1 MAQSGS
7 NYEKNWRSKISLD
20 LCYSPNVFRF
30 LITFVRIFS
39 VQSNGRIRLQPNN
52 STQAHN
58 KNKNMLD
65 YLNGCLEPLKQRIKQ
80 LSSTAAPPVT
90 TADYF
95 AGAAWGWARGRT
107 PGHQLRWVRSGTGSC
122 SSLYSVCLSVCLLSV
137 FIFMNCTVCL
147 MIFIH
152 FFNVNNHCFFCIDLH
167 INNKVV
173 VILLSTLSLLITQ
186 TFCLGL
192 SEIFR
197 GPTEAQVLNI
207 HHCWCTTLDTI
218 DYQYCNIFK

>member
-1 MAQSGS
+1 M
-7 NYEKNWRSKISLD
+7 D

-90 TADYF
+90 TADF
-95 AGAAWGWARGRT
+95 CRSSVRVSKRKNPRSSAA
-107 PGHQLRWVRSGTGSC
+107 
-122 SSLYSVCLSVCLLSV
+122 
-137 FIFMNCTVCL
+137 
-147 MIFIH
+147 
-152 FFNVNNHCFFCIDLH
+152 
-167 INNKVV
+167 
-173 VILLSTLSLLITQ
+173 
-186 TFCLGL
+186 LGQ
-192 SEIFR
+192 EWNR
-197 GPTEAQVLNI
+197 
-207 HHCWCTTLDTI
+207 
-218 DYQYCNIFK
+218 

>member
-122 SSLYSVCLSVCLLSV
+122 SSLYNVCLSVCLSA
-137 FIFMNCTVCL
+137 VCL
-147 MIFIH
+147 YIYEL
-152 FFNVNNHCFFCIDLH
+152 HCM
-167 INNKVV
+167 
-173 VILLSTLSLLITQ
+173 
-186 TFCLGL
+186 
-192 SEIFR
+192 
-197 GPTEAQVLNI
+197 LNDF
-207 HHCWCTTLDTI
+207 HPFL
-218 DYQYCNIFK
+218 